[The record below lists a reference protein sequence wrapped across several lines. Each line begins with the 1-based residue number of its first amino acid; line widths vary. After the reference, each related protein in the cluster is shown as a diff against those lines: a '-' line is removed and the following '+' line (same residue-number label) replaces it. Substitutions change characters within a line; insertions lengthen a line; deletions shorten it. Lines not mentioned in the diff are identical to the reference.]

1 MSCSLVYTTENNQTY
16 PRTKLTALLEYL
28 LNLHFVYSRIQEVI
42 GALVTHIGSGTS
54 TEANTALEVL
64 DTLVNNKLQAV
75 QRFTLLIKVMIVGA
89 SDNSI
94 VKSIG
99 IVWLASPLF
108 TVLVDVVK
116 SFSVIDSIAIIFVL
130 CM

>member
-75 QRFTLLIKVMIVGA
+75 QRFTLLIKVMIVYC
-89 SDNSI
+89 SCC
-94 VKSIG
+94 IG
-99 IVWLASPLF
+99 QFICEEHRNCLAGYS
-108 TVLVDVVK
+108 TVY
-116 SFSVIDSIAIIFVL
+116 
-130 CM
+130 CTR